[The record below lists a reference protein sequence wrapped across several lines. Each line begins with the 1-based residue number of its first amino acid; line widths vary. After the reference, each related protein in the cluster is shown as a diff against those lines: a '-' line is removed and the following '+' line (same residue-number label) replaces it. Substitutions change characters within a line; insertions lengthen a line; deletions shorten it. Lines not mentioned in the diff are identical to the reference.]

1 MIAENEANRFE
12 SKNLQTVRFFRR
24 GISNS
29 STPAGRINGNIL
41 ITDVNGAEPVSDT
54 RDQQDS
60 NQIEQK
66 GIDMQVQDYC
76 KAMRAEVTA
85 WKEKLE
91 AMKKTADEFGS
102 EQKEKVL
109 PLIGQIEQDVV
120 NAQLRVDQLEN
131 ECPSDWSPIK
141 NDLDELF
148 GTIGSN
154 LDRRFQEMSSRETL
168 W

>member
-1 MIAENEANRFE
+1 M
-12 SKNLQTVRFFRR
+12 
-24 GISNS
+24 
-29 STPAGRINGNIL
+29 
-41 ITDVNGAEPVSDT
+41 DV
-54 RDQQDS
+54 
-60 NQIEQK
+60 K
-66 GIDMQVQDYC
+66 DYC
-76 KAMRAEVTA
+76 KAMLAEVSA
-85 WKEKLE
+85 WKAKLE

-109 PLIGQIEQDVV
+109 PLIGQLEQEVV
-120 NAQLRVDQLEN
+120 NAQLRVEQLEN

>member
-1 MIAENEANRFE
+1 
-12 SKNLQTVRFFRR
+12 
-24 GISNS
+24 
-29 STPAGRINGNIL
+29 
-41 ITDVNGAEPVSDT
+41 
-54 RDQQDS
+54 
-60 NQIEQK
+60 
-66 GIDMQVQDYC
+66 MQVQDYC
-76 KAMRAEVTA
+76 KAMQAEVSA
-85 WKEKLE
+85 WKAKLE
-91 AMKKTADEFGS
+91 AMKKTADELGS

-109 PLIGQIEQDVV
+109 PLIGQLEQEVV